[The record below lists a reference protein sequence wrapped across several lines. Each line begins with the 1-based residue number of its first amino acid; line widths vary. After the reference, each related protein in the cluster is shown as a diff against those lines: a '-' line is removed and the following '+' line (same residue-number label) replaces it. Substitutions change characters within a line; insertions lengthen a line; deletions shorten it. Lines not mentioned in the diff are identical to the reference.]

1 MSFRCAYL
9 RRAGA
14 GAGGGEGRGA
24 DDLTLTL
31 RTMINNMMMD
41 NGRVITQVILTF

>member
-14 GAGGGEGRGA
+14 GGGEGKGA